1 MLTAVLLLGGLGFLL
16 IESFPWVMRHEST
29 LPTLATT
36 LDPQQNAVSG
46 ANSSLGAAQT
56 PSQSPMSAPA
66 PGGVLTPERW
76 RRILHQFQNQ
86 LQLRHHQVQLQLRG
100 LPRRR
105 HRLQRQSRLHHRH
118 QLQQQ
123 FPRRHRYRP
132 RRHFLRRDRS
142 PLLPRFP
149 RRPQVLP
156 RLVSR
161 SSHSDSHCRLVGWD
175 SFLNTFC
182 QTRACTGQPATPK
195 EISAQRFVIL

>member
-1 MLTAVLLLGGLGFLL
+1 MRPKFTKLFFSVRMLTAVLLLGGLGFLL

-56 PSQSPMSAPA
+56 PSQSPMSAPT
-66 PGGVLTPERW
+66 PGGVLTPAAPTP
-76 RRILHQFQNQ
+76 NKKV
-86 LQLRHHQVQLQLRG
+86 QLRHHQVQLQLRG

-105 HRLQRQSRLHHRH
+105 HQLQRQFRLRQRH

-123 FPRRHRYRP
+123 FPPRHRYRP

-161 SSHSDSHCRLVGWD
+161 SSHSDSHCGLVGWD

-182 QTRACTGQPATPK
+182 
-195 EISAQRFVIL
+195 